1 MGRRRRRGRGLIET
15 EQFEL
20 SRQRP
25 GGGKPL
31 IVRGEAYHPDP
42 ASFTGRTVVICH
54 GFKGFAHWA
63 FFPYL
68 ARELAESGMRA
79 VTFDF
84 SGSGVGPDRENFSQ
98 LEEFLTN
105 TFTQE
110 LTDLD
115 RVIAEARRR
124 NWIDKNGFGLFGHS
138 RGGGV
143 AILHAAHDRNVKA
156 LVTWAAISSTFRW
169 SDSDIAAWRQRG
181 YTDIHNSR
189 TGQDMR
195 LGTAILDEVD
205 SLGNTKLNIAAA
217 ARRIAVPWLIVHG
230 DADETVSSKEA
241 ESLKELSPG
250 RATLWKVEGGNHGFG
265 ASHPVI
271 QASTTLALVT
281 RGTIAFFDEHLAR
294 PTV

>member
-1 MGRRRRRGRGLIET
+1 MIET

-20 SRQRP
+20 SRERP

-31 IVRGEAYHPDP
+31 VVRGEAYHPDP
-42 ASFTGRTVVICH
+42 ATRTGRTVVICH

-68 ARELAESGMRA
+68 ARELAKSGMRA
-79 VTFDF
+79 ITFDI
-84 SGSGVGPDRENFSQ
+84 SGSGIGPDRENFSQ
-98 LEEFLTN
+98 LEEFATN

-110 LTDLD
+110 LSDLD
-115 RVIAEARRR
+115 QVIAEARGRR
-124 NWIDKNGFGLFGHS
+124 WLQNGFGLFGHS

-143 AILHAAHDRNVKA
+143 AILHAGHDRNVKA
-156 LVTWAAISSTFRW
+156 LVTWAAISSPFRW
-169 SDSDIAAWRQRG
+169 SDSDVAAWRQRG

-195 LGTAILDEVD
+195 LSTAILNEVE
-205 SLGNTKLNIAAA
+205 SLGKTKLDISSA

-230 DADETVSSKEA
+230 DADETVP
-241 ESLKELSPG
+241 LKEGELLNDLSPG

-265 ASHPVI
+265 ASHPVTDAPEI
-271 QASTTLALVT
+271 LALVT
-281 RGTIAFFDEHLAR
+281 RGTVAFFSEHLGRA
-294 PTV
+294 TV